1 MPSTPA
7 GALQTWESSYKQNR
21 PLLAV
26 SALFVPHTAA
36 GSHTPTF
43 TQRLSTLRKHTFGE
57 VCAAVSAQ
65 ATMAK
70 TGDLKTFLES
80 SLNEIFKATV
90 SDILDSVDRTLS
102 EYQGTIQRIES
113 ENEGLKRLLFAQT
126 STESAPGGMVTCCRS

>member
-1 MPSTPA
+1 M
-7 GALQTWESSYKQNR
+7 QNR

-43 TQRLSTLRKHTFGE
+43 TQRLSTLRKHTSGE

-70 TGDLKTFLES
+70 TGHLKTFLES